1 MGNTE
6 NDIVVRT
13 DHEHTVTFAIHYQYT
28 SGTWYTEGWWTVTN
42 TSRCRPNITT
52 ENRYIYFH
60 AHCNT
65 CGKEW
70 GNDYRFLCHKY
81 KAFDISSEPSDI
93 TDYEYKNFNK
103 TDIGKNFCNFTYTF
117 Y

>member
-1 MGNTE
+1 MGNSE
-6 NDIVVRT
+6 NDIEVKT
-13 DHEHTVTFAIHYQYT
+13 NHEHTITFAIHYNNT
-28 SGTWYTEGWWTVTN
+28 ADVWCTKGWWTVTN
-42 TSRCRPNITT
+42 TSSCGPNITT

-81 KAFDISSEPSDI
+81 KAFEISSEPSDR
-93 TDYEYKNFNK
+93 TDYEYNFFNK
-103 TDIGKNFCNFTYTF
+103 GDIGEDFCHYTYTF